1 MSKDYSSATNSSFD
15 EDEMSNG
22 TDAME
27 TFEITS
33 GILKWFTINNILLLW
48 NTTHL
53 TYELNTI
60 DDQEG
65 IMI

>member
-1 MSKDYSSATNSSFD
+1 MSKGYSSATNSSFD

-33 GILKWFTINNILLLW
+33 SILKLFTINNILLL
-48 NTTHL
+48 
-53 TYELNTI
+53 
-60 DDQEG
+60 
-65 IMI
+65 

>member
-1 MSKDYSSATNSSFD
+1 MSKGYSSATNSSFD
-15 EDEMSNG
+15 EDVMSNG

-33 GILKWFTINNILLLW
+33 GILKWFTLNNVLLLW